1 MELKMS
7 KIISKNLLEL
17 LYSLI
22 QNQINDET
30 SKIIKEILNAY
41 NLGKNI
47 SKRELIKKVSL
58 EKYSKENDII
68 INKIIEKLIDLDYVE
83 MINENLILKID
94 NIINILLYPRY
105 CYYVNSIYGPKCLK
119 VIEYLLEFGF
129 YCIDNNEN
137 KIFSKND
144 FYYLVS
150 DGIIIKNNIKNDI
163 NYNKDNNNNF
173 KIIIKEIYKINYNL
187 LNNILFKEYI
197 INFYKQYISMN
208 FQFYELFKKIVNN
221 DNFKYV
227 LKNSEKSLL
236 DDAIKDNYDY
246 DKLLIKDN
254 NKVLLNLEIIKYDL
268 FYNSIEKII
277 NVIYSSKYIRILKII
292 QRFENLNI
300 YQISQKAC
308 LKPIEVE
315 EIINDLINNVKI
327 VKKLKIDEINKN
339 NNNIKDADSDT
350 ENIVCLKEIKEYYI
364 DEVKDKIFD
373 IITNIKFELKDK
385 LKELQGRISKETE
398 IQYINKYYSLIN
410 SFSEI
415 INCFN
420 FLFINIK

>member
-1 MELKMS
+1 MS
-7 KIISKNLLEL
+7 KIITKNLLEL

-58 EKYSKENDII
+58 EKNSKESDII
-68 INKIIEKLIDLDYVE
+68 INKMIEKLIDLDYVA

-144 FYYLVS
+144 FDYLVR

-163 NYNKDNNNNF
+163 NYNKDNNNNNF
-173 KIIIKEIYKINYNL
+173 KIIIQEIYKINYNL
-187 LNNILFKEYI
+187 LNKILFKEYI

-327 VKKLKIDEINKN
+327 IKKLKIDEINKN
-339 NNNIKDADSDT
+339 NNNIKDDDSNS
-350 ENIVCLKEIKEYYI
+350 ENIFCLKEIKEYYI

>member
-58 EKYSKENDII
+58 EKNSKESDII
-68 INKIIEKLIDLDYVE
+68 INKMIEKLIDLDYVA

-94 NIINILLYPRY
+94 NILNILLYPRY
-105 CYYVNSIYGPKCLK
+105 CYYINSIYGPKCLK

-144 FYYLVS
+144 FDYLVR

-221 DNFKYV
+221 NFSYE

-236 DDAIKDNYDY
+236 DDEIKDNYDY